1 MNREVETGL
10 LVIDQFPAYE
20 DDGYT
25 KRSGLTTPTDLVV
38 TVYKNGAPDATVV
51 TIAEIGTTG
60 DYKLTFTPLTD
71 GLYAI
76 QVLIDFSKEVW
87 GGYYNAS
94 VADLTAIK
102 NQVDKI
108 DQAATLGTAAATTG
122 SLLDRLCNK
131 DTGKSF
137 NQATDSLEAIR
148 DRTG

>member
-1 MNREVETGL
+1 MNREVVTGVP
-10 LVIDQFPAYE
+10 VIDQFPAYE

-38 TVYKNGAPDATVV
+38 TIYKDGVPDSTPV

-60 DYKLTFTPLTD
+60 DYKLTFTPATD
-71 GLYAI
+71 GLYSI

-87 GGYYNAS
+87 GGNFHAS
-94 VADLTAIK
+94 FSDLSAIQA
-102 NQVDKI
+102 QVEKI
-108 DQAATLGTAAATTG
+108 DKLPTLGLAAVATG
-122 SLLDRLCNK
+122 SLMDRICNK
-131 DTGKSF
+131 DTGKNY